1 MLCVQ
6 HDRPFCKGLSSPQ
19 NLLSWAQGAFKLQ
32 GGRSTKEGTCPN
44 QPLEGVMAHIAT
56 SCHAS
61 SLFSNGPTTHWLG
74 PETLV
79 CLKIEGCE
87 VNALADSSSQVN
99 NVTPIYMHQHE
110 FPILPL
116 RDLVDYP
123 LNLIGFGATGA
134 RPLGFVIL

>member
-32 GGRSTKEGTCPN
+32 GGRSAKEGTRPN

-56 SCHAS
+56 SYRAS
-61 SLFSNGPTTHWLG
+61 SLFSDGPTTHWLG

-79 CLKIEGCE
+79 SLKIEVCE

-99 NVTPIYMHQHE
+99 NVTPIYMHQHD

-116 RDLVDYP
+116 GNLVDYH
-123 LNLIGFGATGA
+123 LNLIGLGLQGQH
-134 RPLGFVIL
+134 PLAL